1 MACGERVGC
10 PERAEASR
18 REGTR
23 NDMLRFLTAGESHGR
38 ALLAILE
45 GIPAGLALSED
56 DIAPQMHRR
65 QLGYGR
71 SVRMKLEADKAELVS
86 GVIRGETIGGP
97 VGLRIENRDV
107 RLDEPE
113 LTRPRPGHTDLA
125 GAMKFGFTDVR
136 RVLERASARETAAR
150 VAVGAVCRRLLA
162 EFGIQVFS
170 HVTEIGNVAIHNR
183 PAEWEAIPAIAEQ
196 SELRCIDPEAETAM
210 RQAVEDAKTRGD
222 TLGGVFEVVAL
233 GVPPGLGSYVH
244 WDRKLDGRLA
254 QAVMSIHA
262 VKGVEIGPGF
272 SIAQAFGS
280 AAHDEIYWSQQRGF
294 YRETNRAG
302 GTEGGVT
309 TGGPVVVRGA
319 MKPLSTLMSPLHS
332 VDLRTKEPMK
342 GAVVRSDVSAVPAA
356 GVVGEAMVA
365 FVLADAFLEKF
376 GADAIS
382 DIRIA
387 FEAYTRRLK
396 GM

>member
-1 MACGERVGC
+1 
-10 PERAEASR
+10 
-18 REGTR
+18 
-23 NDMLRFLTAGESHGR
+23 MLRFLTAGESHGR

-86 GVIRGETIGGP
+86 GVIHGETIGGP

-107 RLDEPE
+107 RSDEPE
-113 LTRPRPGHTDLA
+113 LTRPRPGHADLV

-136 RVLERASARETAAR
+136 RALERASARETAAR
-150 VAVGAVCRRLLA
+150 VAVGAVCRKLLG
-162 EFGIQVFS
+162 EFGIQIFS
-170 HVTEIGNVAIHNR
+170 HVTEIGDVAIRAR
-183 PAEWEAIPAIAEQ
+183 PPRWEDIPAIAEQ
-196 SELRCIDPEAETAM
+196 SELRCADPASDAAM
-210 RQAVEDAKTRGD
+210 RQAIEDARKRGD

-272 SIAQAFGS
+272 SIARTPGS
-280 AAHDEIYWSQQRGF
+280 AAHDEIFWSAERGF

-309 TGGPVVVRGA
+309 TGGPLVVRGA

-332 VDLRTKEPMK
+332 VDIKSKEAVA

-356 GVVGEAMVA
+356 GVVGEAMMA

-376 GADAIS
+376 GGDTLADVQA
-382 DIRIA
+382 
-387 FEAYTRRLK
+387 AYNAYLRRLRE
-396 GM
+396 M

>member
-1 MACGERVGC
+1 
-10 PERAEASR
+10 
-18 REGTR
+18 
-23 NDMLRFLTAGESHGR
+23 MLRFLTAGESHGR

-45 GIPAGLALSED
+45 GVPAGLALSED
-56 DIAPQMHRR
+56 DIAEQLRRR

-71 SVRMKLEADKAELVS
+71 SVRMKLETDRAELVS
-86 GVIRGETIGGP
+86 GVIRGQTIGGP
-97 VGLRIENRDV
+97 VGVRIENRDV

-113 LTRPRPGHTDLA
+113 LTRPRPGHADLV

-136 RVLERASARETAAR
+136 LALERASARETAAR

-162 EFGIQVFS
+162 EFGIRIFS
-170 HVTEIGNVAIHNR
+170 HVTDIGNVAVVSR
-183 PAEWEAIPAIAEQ
+183 PPNWEDIPEIAER
-196 SELRCIDPEAETAM
+196 SELRCVDPDADAAM
-210 RQAVEDAKTRGD
+210 RRAIEEAKKRGD

-233 GVPPGLGSYVH
+233 GVPAGLGSYVH

-262 VKGVEIGPGF
+262 VKGVEVGPGF
-272 SIAQAFGS
+272 SIARTSGS
-280 AAHDEIYWSQQRGF
+280 EAHDEIFWSAGRGF

-309 TGGPVVVRGA
+309 TGGPVVVRGG

-332 VDLRTKEPMK
+332 VDIKSKEPAA

-376 GADAIS
+376 GGDSIS
-382 DIRIA
+382 DIRVSY
-387 FEAYTRRLK
+387 EAYMRRIK
-396 GM
+396 EM